1 MLVIHAIY
9 SRYKGKPSS
18 KGTFIFCFP
27 TGSRCAMHS
36 RSAFLFLKIAGLI
49 RTTNALSLLFSA
61 SSKDQVSDDAF
72 NFQNI
77 NNVAGTAAIYTI
89 DLSIAGQK
97 FTVCRG

>member
-1 MLVIHAIY
+1 
-9 SRYKGKPSS
+9 
-18 KGTFIFCFP
+18 
-27 TGSRCAMHS
+27 MHS

-77 NNVAGTAAIYTI
+77 NNVASTAAIYTI

-97 FTVCRG
+97 FTVSHELKFVVQKTEGRIGAIRQR